1 MIQKTTWK
9 NYWMIMFMLFMLS
22 HFGVNAQNISSKNV
36 KTLEKLEIEIK
47 NINFN
52 DEVIQNQIDELLFLE
67 KKRKQNKT
75 PALVLTSLSV
85 IFTAS
90 GILSLTYDK
99 ASGLGRTYQ
108 ELIGGTAI
116 GLGVVCT
123 GVSIPLYKS
132 AKKREKKRNELIQN
146 LNR

>member
-47 NINFN
+47 NIKFN

-67 KKRKQNKT
+67 KKREM
-75 PALVLTSLSV
+75 S
-85 IFTAS
+85 
-90 GILSLTYDK
+90 
-99 ASGLGRTYQ
+99 
-108 ELIGGTAI
+108 
-116 GLGVVCT
+116 
-123 GVSIPLYKS
+123 
-132 AKKREKKRNELIQN
+132 
-146 LNR
+146 